1 MAAVSFLKRRPAVVA
16 LFPPRLR
23 ALISL
28 APDGAV
34 AREIPELSA
43 ALGTRRQRVGLIT
56 GCVQRVFFGEVNE
69 ATVRLLVAEGC
80 EVTAPS
86 TQGCCGAL
94 ALHAG
99 RQSEARDFARQ
110 LIAVFER
117 QDVDTIVV
125 NAAGCG
131 STLKEYGDLLHDDP
145 AWAARARAFSAKVR
159 DVTEILT
166 ELQPARATRHPMPL
180 RIAYHDACHLAHG
193 QGVRQQPRDL
203 LKSIPGLSIEPFGES
218 EVCCGSAGIFNLVQP
233 EMAGA
238 LGRRKADHIETTGAD
253 AVVTSNPG
261 CILQIRSAA
270 QAAGQRRPIVHIVE
284 ILDASVRGVEPAA
297 FLRAHSQH

>member
-1 MAAVSFLKRRPAVVA
+1 MAAISFIKRRPGLIA
-16 LFPPRLR
+16 LLPPRLR
-23 ALISL
+23 ALIALS
-28 APDGAV
+28 PDGAV
-34 AREIPELSA
+34 ARDIPELSA
-43 ALGTRRQRVGLIT
+43 AAGVRRQRVGLIT

-80 EVTAPS
+80 DVAAPAS
-86 TQGCCGAL
+86 QGCCGAL

-99 RQSEARDFARQ
+99 LQADAREFARQ

-117 QDVDTIVV
+117 QEVDTIVV

-131 STLKEYGDLLHDDP
+131 STLKEYGELLDGDP
-145 AWAARARAFSAKVR
+145 VWAARAKAFSAKVR
-159 DVTEILT
+159 DITEVLT
-166 ELQPARATRHPMPL
+166 ELQPTRASRHPMPL

-203 LKSIPGLSIEPFGES
+203 LRSIPGVSIEPFAES

-233 EMAGA
+233 EMAGV
-238 LGRRKADHIETTGAD
+238 LGRRKADHIETSGAD

-261 CILQIRSAA
+261 CVLQIRSAA
-270 QAAGQRRPIVHIVE
+270 QAAGHRRPIVHIVE

-297 FLRAHSQH
+297 FLRHHSPH